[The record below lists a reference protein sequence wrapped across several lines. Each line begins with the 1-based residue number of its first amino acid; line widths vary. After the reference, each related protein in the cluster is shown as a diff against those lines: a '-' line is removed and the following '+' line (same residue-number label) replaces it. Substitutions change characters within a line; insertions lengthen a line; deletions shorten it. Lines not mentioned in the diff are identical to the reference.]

1 MDQSWTH
8 QYIDVDGINT
18 HYIEAGSPEHETLLL
33 IHGGGTSSCAE
44 LNYGDVVGVLA
55 RDLHVIAV
63 DVAGFGR
70 TTGAG
75 PEQYSYAGQGDFLI
89 RFMEELD
96 LTPHVGG
103 NSLGGWLTMYL
114 ALEAPHRGKSIVL
127 INSRGAT
134 LTPDDRYVVWDK
146 DQRYH
151 RPPRR
156 PFGIKKFTSGP
167 PTRESVAQKLAKGFE
182 NKALV
187 TDERVDLAIEMTKLN
202 GEYSRARTEATSS
215 SDDLSRNNYLHKGKY
230 MPEYAQSLTQPV
242 LLTWSREN
250 PGSSPEDALG
260 FFNQLDNAQMH
271 VFSNAR
277 HHVMLEHPEK
287 WSAVVRDFILTQNS

>member
-1 MDQSWTH
+1 MDHSWTH
-8 QYIDVDGINT
+8 RYVDVDGINA
-18 HYIEAGSPEHETLLL
+18 HYIEAGDPGNETVML
-33 IHGGGTSSCAE
+33 IHGGGTSSSAE
-44 LNYGDVVGVLA
+44 LNYGDVVGPLGE
-55 RDLHVIAV
+55 DLHVIAV

-75 PEQYSYAGQGDFLI
+75 SEQYSYAGQGDFLI

-96 LTPHVGG
+96 LRAHVGG

-114 ALEAPHRGKSIVL
+114 ALEAPERVKSLIL

-146 DQRYH
+146 DQRRH

-156 PFGIKKFTSGP
+156 PFSTKKFTSGP
-167 PTRESVAQKLAKGFE
+167 PNRESVAKKLAKNFE
-182 NKALV
+182 NKDLV

-202 GEYSRARTEATSS
+202 AEYSRARTEATSS
-215 SDDLSRNNYLHKGKY
+215 TDDASRNNYLHRGKY
-230 MPEYAQSLTQPV
+230 MPEHAGSLTQPV

-250 PGSSPEDALG
+250 PGSSPEDAMD
-260 FFNQLDNAQMH
+260 FFNQLDDVQMH

-277 HHVMLEHPEK
+277 HHVMLEHREK
-287 WSAVVRDFILTQNS
+287 WVAVVRDFILTLDS